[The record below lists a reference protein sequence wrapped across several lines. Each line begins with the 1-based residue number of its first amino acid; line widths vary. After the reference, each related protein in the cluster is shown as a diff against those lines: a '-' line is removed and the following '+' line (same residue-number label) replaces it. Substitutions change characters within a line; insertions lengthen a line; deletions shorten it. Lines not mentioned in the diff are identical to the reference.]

1 MIFLHNILDWLG
13 WLDITGAMPLKVQTC
28 PLRGLSLGEKH
39 YVKMIATCVHISM
52 KTCYSTG
59 ICGISFTY
67 KQVHACFRIKCVSV
81 CVFIPTSP
89 FAELG
94 SLTESRNLGVGSV
107 IFALGSLSLNSNQG
121 DSSPE
126 RHLEKLEPMEVQNRR
141 LHVRVILDLLQVASI
156 LWDSV
161 EFVVL
166 WVHFDFP
173 SLHCVPVYLVY
184 IIYIY

>member
-1 MIFLHNILDWLG
+1 MVYLLHTNKYTHVFVSSVFLC
-13 WLDITGAMPLKVQTC
+13 AF
-28 PLRGLSLGEKH
+28 LSQPRHL
-39 YVKMIATCVHISM
+39 
-52 KTCYSTG
+52 
-59 ICGISFTY
+59 
-67 KQVHACFRIKCVSV
+67 QQ
-81 CVFIPTSP
+81 
-89 FAELG
+89 LG

-184 IIYIY
+184 IIYLYIYINYIESLYISLDICVLPICIHLLLHVFVHVLSIVSFSVANLRSHGFLSSFRNC